1 MAALDQAQ
9 AQMQNDQM
17 KWAKQFYA
25 KMFDSLKSGQALA
38 MHVDFDVKGFD
49 LSGLVSL
56 KPGPAADA
64 LRTAKTGDAAL
75 LGKLPPGSL
84 AYVYMNVDPSM
95 IEYFQSMNFG
105 AMDPDFK
112 EAAEYKAALENMR
125 AIGHQE
131 SFGAMTFA
139 NGMNGITIAR
149 PEHPEKVLEVTK
161 QMLQATRSSKFVKD
175 MKITPRAETYK
186 GIDFTHSE
194 ITFDVEK
201 LVEQQGGNPA
211 SESIMKTMFTD
222 GKLQTWTGVG
232 EELTYSVIAPSW
244 EDARKKL
251 DTVLGDGQGI
261 GKTEGFQAIRGQL
274 PETLSF
280 AFLVQS
286 QGMVQMMASLL
297 SSMGNANLQPPA
309 DLPEAPAFFGGSL
322 SASPAGYRF
331 DFVIPSANGPVFEK
345 GLIPLFQAMSGQ
357 VNQ

>member
-1 MAALDQAQ
+1 
-9 AQMQNDQM
+9 
-17 KWAKQFYA
+17 
-25 KMFDSLKSGQALA
+25 
-38 MHVDFDVKGFD
+38 
-49 LSGLVSL
+49 
-56 KPGPAADA
+56 
-64 LRTAKTGDAAL
+64 
-75 LGKLPPGSL
+75 
-84 AYVYMNVDPSM
+84 MNIDPSM

-112 EAAEYKAALENMR
+112 EAAEYKAALKNLR
-125 AIGHQE
+125 AVGHQE
-131 SFGAMTFA
+131 SFGAMTFT

-149 PEHPEKVLEVTK
+149 PEHPEKVLEGTK
-161 QMLQATRSSKFVKD
+161 QMLQATKSSKFVKD
-175 MKITPRAETYK
+175 MEITPKAETYK

-194 ITFDVEK
+194 VTFDLDK

-232 EELTYSVIAPSW
+232 DELTYSVIASSW

-261 GKTEGFQAIRGQL
+261 GKTEGFQAIRSQL
-274 PETLSF
+274 PEKLSF
-280 AFLVQS
+280 VFLFQS

-322 SASPAGYRF
+322 SASAAGYRF
-331 DFVIPSANGPVFEK
+331 DFVVPSANGPVFEK